1 MGPKCPVFILSLALT
16 NEVRHVRVLGGV
28 RVVEELVVDLCSLES
43 VILDADQVIDDV
55 ICNCVFTC
63 HENLP

>member
-1 MGPKCPVFILSLALT
+1 MLDVGLSQQVDHYPGVPSKPVRADILAMSSHYADQAS
-16 NEVRHVRVLGGV
+16 R
-28 RVVEELVVDLCSLES
+28 
-43 VILDADQVIDDV
+43 ILNADQVIDDV